1 MAMARF
7 RKLLLL
13 TIIPLAALYAEQDLY
28 LRIEPGANVPI
39 RSGRF
44 DGPGFGVAAGLDW
57 AALQAPFSFPWLGA
71 GLSGAFSSF
80 TVKTGDSLSLFEGSL
95 GPLFQWRFT
104 GRFTLR
110 GEINAGVYTYMW
122 RGESDT
128 RMRYGGSLT
137 GLFHISPYISA
148 SVYGGYTHYAASGD
162 PLMRSFK
169 AGAGISI
176 NLPELFG
183 RPSRVSGS
191 KTEQYP
197 VFPVSYAW
205 YEDNPVAAVS
215 ITNNEPNAISAVE
228 VSLFFEQ
235 FMNEPTVSAF
245 IPGLD
250 RGESV
255 TVPLTAFFNE
265 AILDLTGNI
274 TGNAVVLIN
283 YRSLGARKSASLPLV
298 MPVYHRNAM
307 SWDDDRR
314 AASFVSAK
322 DPLAIL
328 FARYVESVAAGRLRP
343 GIPKDIQYALGLFEI
358 LNVYGIK
365 YLIDPASSY
374 VELSESASVPDSL
387 NYPYQTLLYR
397 GGDCDDLSIL
407 FCSLLEALKVETA
420 FITIPGHIYMAFA
433 VDGDAG
439 ALARALDG
447 GIITHGGKA
456 WIPLEITIPAEGFY
470 RAWRTGVEQ
479 WEKAGEAARIYPL
492 RESWA
497 VYPPVSVPAAGTR
510 TITLPGEP
518 EAAGAFERELQN
530 FSARTRFPKAP

>member
-1 MAMARF
+1 MARF
-7 RKLLLL
+7 GKLLLI
-13 TIIPLAALYAEQDLY
+13 TFIPLAALYAEQDLY
-28 LRIEPGANVPI
+28 LRIEPGLNVPI
-39 RSGRF
+39 RSSRF
-44 DGPGFGVAAGLDW
+44 DGPGFGAALGLDW
-57 AALQAPFSFPWLGA
+57 AALEAPFSFPWLGA
-71 GLSGAFSSF
+71 GLSGAFSSL
-80 TVKTGDSLSLFEGSL
+80 TVKTGDSLSLFEGGL
-95 GPLFQWRFT
+95 GPLFQWRLT
-104 GRFTLR
+104 DRFTLR
-110 GEINAGVYTYMW
+110 AEISAGVYNYTW

-128 RMRYGGSLT
+128 RMKYGGSLT
-137 GLFHISPYISA
+137 GLFHISPYVSA

-183 RPSRVSGS
+183 RQSRISGS

-215 ITNNEPNAISAVE
+215 ITNNEPNVISSVE

-235 FMNEPTVSAF
+235 FMNEPTVSAR
-245 IPGLD
+245 IPSLG
-250 RGESV
+250 RSESV
-255 TVPLTAFFNE
+255 TLPLTAFFDE

-274 TGNAVVLIN
+274 MGNAVVLIN
-283 YRSLGARKSASLPLV
+283 YRSLGAPKSASLPLS

-343 GIPKDIQYALGLFEI
+343 GIPKNIQYALGLFEI
-358 LNVYGIK
+358 LNIYGIT
-365 YLIDPASSY
+365 YIIDPASSY
-374 VELSESASVPDSL
+374 VELSESASALDSL

-420 FITIPGHIYMAFA
+420 FIVVPGHIYMAFA
-433 VDGDAG
+433 VEGEAG
-439 ALARALDG
+439 ALAQALDG
-447 GIITHGGKA
+447 GIISRGGKA
-456 WIPLEITIPAEGFY
+456 WMPLEITIPAGGFY
-470 RAWRTGVEQ
+470 RAWRTGVEE
-479 WEKAGEAARIYPL
+479 WEKAGEEAMLYPL

-497 VYPPVSVPAAGTR
+497 VYPPVSVPAAGKR

-518 EAAGAFERELQN
+518 EAAAAFERGLQD
-530 FSARTRFPKAP
+530 FISRTGFPKAP